1 MDHDEFIGTVQQRA
15 DLASRGEADS
25 ATRAVLTTLG
35 QRITEQEAEDIAAQ
49 LPMEIGRYLNDDD
62 IEHAQQFG
70 FETFTD
76 RVAELAE
83 ADAVESDPEGTAQA
97 VVSVA
102 VEALDTGEVQDIVS
116 QFPQNEGYGELLA
129 DVDEAQT

>member
-35 QRITEQEAEDIAAQ
+35 QRITENEAEDVAAQ
-49 LPMEIGRYLNDDD
+49 LPMEIGRYLNDDG
-62 IEHAQQFG
+62 IEHAQQFD
-70 FETFTD
+70 FQTFKR
-76 RVAELAE
+76 RVADAAE
-83 ADAVESDPEGTAQA
+83 ASDVEDDPGSAAQA

-102 VEALDTGEVQDIVS
+102 VEATGTGQIQDVVS
-116 QFPQNEGYGELLA
+116 QFPENEGYGGLLA
-129 DVDEAQT
+129 GVEEAET